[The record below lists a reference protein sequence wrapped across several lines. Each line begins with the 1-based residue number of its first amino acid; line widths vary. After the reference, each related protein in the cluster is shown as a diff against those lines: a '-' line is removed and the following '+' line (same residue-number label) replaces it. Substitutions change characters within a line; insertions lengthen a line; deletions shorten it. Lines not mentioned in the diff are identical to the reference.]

1 MSNILKISHCAAIV
15 RFARA
20 AHIEI
25 FQHLKPILQ
34 RVEMRSAHHRFH
46 FSLGIFAAFGL
57 DLVTPGVLLENVNCI
72 FLHSESAIKALAN
85 GIAIYIAVRK
95 ING

>member
-1 MSNILKISHCAAIV
+1 MRN
-15 RFARA
+15 
-20 AHIEI
+20 AHQS
-25 FQHLKPILQ
+25 FNL
-34 RVEMRSAHHRFH
+34 AF
-46 FSLGIFAAFGL
+46 GIFAAFGL

>member
-1 MSNILKISHCAAIV
+1 MSNILKISHYAAIV

-34 RVEMRSAHHRFH
+34 RVEMRSEHQSFNLAF
-46 FSLGIFAAFGL
+46 GIFAAFGL